1 MVTKTIGRLHFD
13 DLEPI
18 RFEELCLSVIY
29 RMRRWLYIDHL
40 GKLGSDGG
48 VDIRACEQLEND
60 KKNIHHFQC
69 KRYTKLTK
77 AEMRKIV
84 ADYKNKNTEVADY
97 YYLVVGC
104 SLSKVYIDYFREL
117 CDKANFKN
125 VEIWTASVLE
135 AVLYSN
141 YHDLLFAY
149 FGVNMTSKRNDRIA
163 AIRRNIDL
171 KHRMHRDL
179 LKASS
184 DFSNDE
190 RRELL
195 YSPWKKFKHS
205 RVLIR
210 SIYDTKYP
218 ENTRLTGDYSAGY
231 FRVEVFNFYHNG
243 LQVFTYPYAITA
255 KVRVSESENEE
266 NSESIEE
273 MRLYVVGCIPF
284 ENIIAYDADGDEY
297 YPYPHLFCDFSNGS
311 DPFEDIV
318 YLSESHMPID
328 KNSIVEKL

>member
-1 MVTKTIGRLHFD
+1 MVTRMIGRLHFD
-13 DLEPI
+13 DLDPI

-29 RMRRWLYIDHL
+29 RMRRWINLDHL

-48 VDIRACEQLEND
+48 VDIRACEQLENG

-69 KRYTKLTK
+69 KRYTKLSK

-84 ADYKNKNTEVADY
+84 ADYKKQNEDTADY
-97 YYLVVGC
+97 YYLVVAC
-104 SLSKVYIDYFREL
+104 SLSKTNIDYFREL
-117 CDKANFKN
+117 CETANFKN

-135 AVLYSN
+135 AVLYSD

-171 KHRMHRDL
+171 KHKMHKDF
-179 LKASS
+179 LKSPSEFTA
-184 DFSNDE
+184 DE
-190 RRELL
+190 RKELL
-195 YSPWKKFKHS
+195 QSPWKKFRHS

-231 FRVEVFNFYHNG
+231 FRTDVYDFYHNG
-243 LQVFTYPYAITA
+243 LQVFTFPYKKTI
-255 KVRVSESENEE
+255 KVKVGELHDGENVGT
-266 NSESIEE
+266 IEE
-273 MRLYVVGCIPF
+273 MEVEVVGCVPF
-284 ENIIAYDADGDEY
+284 ENIIAYDADGDEF
-297 YPYPHLFCDFSNGS
+297 YPYPHLFCDFPNGS
-311 DPFEDIV
+311 DPFEDIIYV
-318 YLSESHMPID
+318 SELRMPVD
-328 KNSIVEKL
+328 KERIVEM